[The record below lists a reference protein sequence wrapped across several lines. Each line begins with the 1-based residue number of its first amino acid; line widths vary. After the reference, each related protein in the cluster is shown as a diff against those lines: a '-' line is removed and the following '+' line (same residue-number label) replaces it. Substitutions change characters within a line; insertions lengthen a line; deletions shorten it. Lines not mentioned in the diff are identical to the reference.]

1 MEGSTRCGVLFS
13 GALHFNRGSNIKFRV
28 LSCEFV
34 MKPWFSQH
42 VLECG
47 DYHSPYFFPHSS
59 TSEFTP
65 PFIVT
70 KAGNSQWN
78 EIGTQGAYKNPGERR
93 RVVKNWVLKYVM
105 FASLA
110 FHPFLNIHAHLHSHS
125 HIYYHT
131 WKGCV

>member
-1 MEGSTRCGVLFS
+1 MEGSTRCGILFS
-13 GALHFNRGSNIKFRV
+13 GALHFNWGSNTKFRV

-47 DYHSPYFFPHSS
+47 DYHSPYFSPIPVHLSS
-59 TSEFTP
+59 P
-65 PFIVT
+65 LPFIVT

-93 RVVKNWVLKYVM
+93 RIVKNWVLKYVI

-110 FHPFLNIHAHLHSHS
+110 LHPFLNIHAHSHS